1 MKISARNIL
10 AGKIDQVTPGAVN
23 TEVNLTLQGGEKIAS
38 IITGVSAEAL
48 GLKAGLDAYAI
59 VKANEV
65 IIGKGLEG
73 ARISARNVL
82 AGKVTKLEDGA
93 VNSEVTVT
101 LTGGS
106 VLVASITKSSV
117 AALSLAIGDTVSAI
131 IKASNIIIGI
141 Q

>member
-117 AALSLAIGDTVSAI
+117 AALSLAIGDTVSDI